1 MLRFYTSLLRRWTV
15 ALVSVDQLSAQANS
29 AVANL
34 TIHVNSLCLT
44 LLQTS
49 SSISTHLLVLDFYE
63 QSASLLSGARNS
75 SRVRVVIP
83 PSPLVYILY
92 FASSPTIVSRLCGV
106 LAKYK
111 EGLQKAM
118 ATSRSDYTPEYVNG
132 FNGFLMDIC
141 NCLWRSRA
149 FNAKDNNSHGCLIPK
164 PLVDNL
170 SVYVKGLDTGASLTS
185 LFSLSHSPVL
195 GLMSI
200 SYFRSLE
207 DAELERGKDELGIRH
222 AGPITR
228 ATLAS
233 LADDGGLRLTWDE
246 YRLGVLG
253 YLEQNGMS
261 GVGELMY
268 NTMTTL
274 MKKA

>member
-1 MLRFYTSLLRRWTV
+1 M
-15 ALVSVDQLSAQANS
+15 
-29 AVANL
+29 
-34 TIHVNSLCLT
+34 
-44 LLQTS
+44 
-49 SSISTHLLVLDFYE
+49 
-63 QSASLLSGARNS
+63 
-75 SRVRVVIP
+75 
-83 PSPLVYILY
+83 YILY
-92 FASSPTIVSRLCGV
+92 FASSPATVSRLCGV
-106 LAKYK
+106 LARYK

-118 ATSRSDYTPEYVNG
+118 PTSRSDYTPEYVNE

-149 FNAKDNNSHGCLIPK
+149 FNTRDDNSHGCLVPR
-164 PLVDNL
+164 PLVDSL
-170 SVYVKGLDTGASLTS
+170 SAYIRGLDTGASLAS

-207 DAELERGKDELGIRH
+207 DAELERGADALGIRH
-222 AGPITR
+222 AGPVTR

-233 LADDGGLRLTWDE
+233 LAEDGGLRLTLDE
-246 YRLGVLG
+246 YRLGVLR
-253 YLEQNGMS
+253 YLEENGLS

-274 MKKA
+274 MKKV

>member
-1 MLRFYTSLLRRWTV
+1 MSL
-15 ALVSVDQLSAQANS
+15 ASVDQLSAQANS

-34 TIHVNSLCLT
+34 TTHVNGLCLT

-49 SSISTHLLVLDFYE
+49 SSIATHSIVLDFYE
-63 QSASLLSGARNS
+63 QIASLITGARNS

-92 FASSPTIVSRLCGV
+92 FASSPATVSRLCGV
-106 LAKYK
+106 LARYK

-118 ATSRSDYTPEYVNG
+118 PTSRSDYTPEYVNE

-149 FNAKDNNSHGCLIPK
+149 FNTRDDNSHGCLVPR
-164 PLVDNL
+164 PLVDSL
-170 SVYVKGLDTGASLTS
+170 SAYIRGLDTGASLAS

-207 DAELERGKDELGIRH
+207 DAELERGADALGIRH
-222 AGPITR
+222 AGPVTR

-233 LADDGGLRLTWDE
+233 LAEDGGLRLTWDE
-246 YRLGVLG
+246 YRLGVLR
-253 YLEQNGMS
+253 YLEENGLS

-274 MKKA
+274 MKKV